1 MEIHV
6 ARPAG
11 QVAGGIILFQDAYG
25 VNEQLREIGARFADL
40 GYLAVAPELF
50 HRTGDGIVAAYDDNR
65 NPLRMQAKDELTL
78 DGMAADAKT
87 AYDHLVAEGIARD
100 NVLAIGFCMG
110 GRAAFLA
117 NAHLPLKAVISFYGG
132 GIAPDLLDL
141 APRQHGPLLMFWGG
155 KDTHIPAEER
165 RAVEDALTRAGKQHV
180 HVAFSRAK
188 HAYFGH
194 RHPDYDPDA
203 ARASWALLRESLC

>member
-6 ARPAG
+6 ARPTG

-25 VNEQLREIGARFADL
+25 VNEQLREIAARFAEI
-40 GYLAVAPELF
+40 GYLTVAPELF

-78 DGMAADAKT
+78 DGMAADAEA
-87 AYDHLVAEGIARD
+87 AYDRLIAEGIARD
-100 NVLAIGFCMG
+100 NVVAVGFCMG
-110 GRAAFLA
+110 GRVAFLA
-117 NAHLPLKAVISFYGG
+117 NARLPLKAAISFYGG

-155 KDTHIPAEER
+155 KDTHIAADER
-165 RAVEDALTRAGKQHV
+165 RAVEDALTLAGKRHV
-180 HVAFSRAK
+180 QVVFSQAK

-203 ARASWALLRESLC
+203 GRASWALLRDSLC